1 MTALGWLLAVLAGA
15 ITLAA
20 VLRSIAAARR
30 ADAAERSLAQLAIQ
44 LDRRMGELFSLQ
56 ELSYVLSDSL
66 QVERIGE
73 QVARYTL
80 RFLHAQGAFVLLA
93 EPGGGPLR
101 VAGAE
106 GDVTNLAGRIVP
118 RDSEGLALQAFE
130 AGHIETQSTNGP
142 AVTILPGL
150 AARTAAI
157 APLRAHGVSLGVIG
171 VTGHTAGPFSA
182 EDLSLLSTVATH
194 TAVVLANA
202 RFVEMVR
209 RGKEEW
215 ETAFDALTEGV
226 AVLDANGRVQRGNTA
241 LARILGHPVESLA
254 GAELATLLGPGG
266 EGAAAMVTALHR
278 DEPPPPLTVRLPG
291 AGRILRLTA
300 APVRDGRAAAG
311 VVLIEDVTEQRAL
324 ETQLMQNEK
333 LAAVGQ
339 LVSGVAHEL
348 NNPLT
353 SIAGLAELLVEQAK
367 TTPEAREHLK
377 VIRDQA
383 ERAGRIVRNLLTF
396 SRKGAPERSR
406 VDLNEVV
413 ARTTQLVAYELRIRA
428 ITLEEHLAPRP
439 VEVDGDLYELQS
451 VVLNLLTNAVQSV
464 GSTRLPG
471 SGVVRIDTAV
481 SGSEARLSVTDNG
494 PGVKDEHV
502 PLLFTPFFTTKEP
515 GQGTGLGL
523 SISYG
528 IAEAHRGRLEYGQA
542 PKGGAVFSLRLP
554 AAAVSPLKTPTAPGR
569 RILLVDDDPRS
580 ERLVTALFSPDGHL
594 VESVRSGG
602 EALLRL
608 EQDRWDA
615 VLVSGR
621 LDWPG
626 RGAAAT
632 VLLAERPALRGSIF
646 AALPPSLTAEAENFR
661 ANGVRVVSLPF
672 DLRELRGAIGEV
684 GG

>member
-1 MTALGWLLAVLAGA
+1 MATALA
-15 ITLAA
+15 
-20 VLRSIAAARR
+20 IAAFLRARAATER
-30 ADAAERSLAQLAIQ
+30 AELAESAQREGALQ

-93 EPGGGPLR
+93 EPGGGALR

-106 GDVTNLAGRIVP
+106 GDLTHLAGQIVA
-118 RDSEGLALQAFE
+118 RDSEGLAMQAFE

-142 AVTILPGL
+142 AVAILPGL

-171 VTGHTAGPFSA
+171 VTGHNAGPFSA

-209 RGKEEW
+209 RGKDEW

-226 AVLDANGRVQRGNTA
+226 AVLDGSGRVQRGNTA

-254 GAELATLLGPGG
+254 GAELAALLGPGG
-266 EGAAAMVTALHR
+266 EAAAGMLTGLHR
-278 DEPPPPLTVRLPG
+278 DEPRPPLTVRLPG
-291 AGRILRLTA
+291 EGRILRLTA
-300 APVRDGRAAAG
+300 APVMDGRAAAG
-311 VVLIEDVTEQRAL
+311 VVLVEDVTDQRAL
-324 ETQLMQNEK
+324 ETQLIQNEK

-471 SGVVRIDTAV
+471 SGLVRIDTAV

-494 PGVKDEHV
+494 QGVNDEHV
-502 PLLFTPFFTTKEP
+502 PMLFTPFFTTKEP

-528 IAEAHRGRLEYGQA
+528 IAEAHRGRLEYGHA

-554 AAAVSPLKTPTAPGR
+554 AASVSPIEVPTPPGR

-580 ERLVTALFSPDGHL
+580 ERLVAALFSPDGHV
-594 VESVRSGG
+594 VEAVRTGS
-602 EALLRL
+602 EALPRL
-608 EQDRWDA
+608 EQERWDA

-621 LDWPG
+621 LEWPG
-626 RGAAAT
+626 RGPAAT
-632 VLLAERPALRGSIF
+632 VLLMERPALRGRIF
-646 AALPPSLTAEAENFR
+646 AALPPSLSTEAQLFR
-661 ANGVRVVSLPF
+661 SNGVRVVSLPF

-684 GG
+684 ES

>member
-1 MTALGWLLAVLAGA
+1 MATALA
-15 ITLAA
+15 
-20 VLRSIAAARR
+20 IAAFLRARAATER
-30 ADAAERSLAQLAIQ
+30 AELAESAQREGALQ

-93 EPGGGPLR
+93 EPGGGALR

-106 GDVTNLAGRIVP
+106 GDLTHLAGRIVA
-118 RDSEGLALQAFE
+118 RDSEGLAMQAFE

-142 AVTILPGL
+142 AVAILPGL

-171 VTGHTAGPFSA
+171 VTGHNAGPFSA

-209 RGKEEW
+209 RGKDEW

-226 AVLDANGRVQRGNTA
+226 AVLDGSGRVQRGNTA

-254 GAELATLLGPGG
+254 GAELAALLGPGG
-266 EGAAAMVTALHR
+266 EAAAGMLTGLHR
-278 DEPPPPLTVRLPG
+278 DEPRPPLTVRLPG
-291 AGRILRLTA
+291 EGRILRLTA
-300 APVRDGRAAAG
+300 APVMDGRAAAG
-311 VVLIEDVTEQRAL
+311 VVLVEDVTDQRAL
-324 ETQLMQNEK
+324 ETQLIQNEK

-471 SGVVRIDTAV
+471 SGLVRIDTAV

-494 PGVKDEHV
+494 QGVNDEHV
-502 PLLFTPFFTTKEP
+502 PMLFTPFFTTKEP

-528 IAEAHRGRLEYGQA
+528 IAEAHRGRLEYGHA

-554 AAAVSPLKTPTAPGR
+554 AASVSPIEVPTPPGR

-580 ERLVTALFSPDGHL
+580 ERMVAALFSPDGHV
-594 VESVRSGG
+594 VEAVRTGS
-602 EALLRL
+602 EALPRL
-608 EQDRWDA
+608 EQERWDA

-621 LDWPG
+621 LEWPG
-626 RGAAAT
+626 RGPAAT
-632 VLLAERPALRGSIF
+632 VLLMERPALRGRIF
-646 AALPPSLTAEAENFR
+646 AALPPSLSTEAQLFR
-661 ANGVRVVSLPF
+661 SNGVRVVSLPF

-684 GG
+684 DG

>member
-1 MTALGWLLAVLAGA
+1 MATALA
-15 ITLAA
+15 
-20 VLRSIAAARR
+20 IAAFLRARAATKR
-30 ADAAERSLAQLAIQ
+30 AELAESAQREGALQ

-93 EPGGGPLR
+93 EPGGGALR

-106 GDVTNLAGRIVP
+106 GDLTHLAGQIVA
-118 RDSEGLALQAFE
+118 RDSEGLAMQAFE

-142 AVTILPGL
+142 AVAILPGL

-171 VTGHTAGPFSA
+171 VTGHNTGPFSA

-209 RGKEEW
+209 RGKDEW

-226 AVLDANGRVQRGNTA
+226 AVLDGSGRVQRGNTA

-254 GAELATLLGPGG
+254 GAELAALLGPGG
-266 EGAAAMVTALHR
+266 EAAAGMLTGLHR
-278 DEPPPPLTVRLPG
+278 DEPRPPLTVRLPG
-291 AGRILRLTA
+291 EGRILRLTA
-300 APVRDGRAAAG
+300 APVMDGRAAAG
-311 VVLIEDVTEQRAL
+311 VVLVEDVTDQRAL
-324 ETQLMQNEK
+324 ETQLIQNEK

-471 SGVVRIDTAV
+471 SGLVRIDTAV

-494 PGVKDEHV
+494 QGVNDEHV
-502 PLLFTPFFTTKEP
+502 PMLFTPFFTTKEP

-528 IAEAHRGRLEYGQA
+528 IAEAHRGRLEYGHA

-554 AAAVSPLKTPTAPGR
+554 AASVSPIEVPTPPGR

-580 ERLVTALFSPDGHL
+580 ERLVAALFSPDGHV
-594 VESVRSGG
+594 VEAVRTGS
-602 EALLRL
+602 EALPRL
-608 EQDRWDA
+608 EQERWDA

-621 LDWPG
+621 LEWPG
-626 RGAAAT
+626 RGPAAT
-632 VLLAERPALRGSIF
+632 VLLMERPALRGRIF
-646 AALPPSLTAEAENFR
+646 AALPPSLSTEAQLFR
-661 ANGVRVVSLPF
+661 SNGVRVVSLPF

-684 GG
+684 ES